1 MPALHY
7 ISLIEEFSYVIT

>member
-7 ISLIEEFSYVIT
+7 IAVCVHANTP